1 MSSCDDTVK
10 QLYSSMDRTEVEKA
24 FLLGF
29 KALMTNNTTGFN
41 AAVKKVCQLKQAE
54 IDSMAALENQ
64 AASELADKKN
74 KQQQLFSDFIRRNV
88 GAGKSRR
95 RRRGRRRRTRAKRTH
110 TRKYYY

>member
-64 AASELADKKN
+64 AASELADKKT
-74 KQQQLFSDFIRRNV
+74 KQQQFSDFIRKNV

-95 RRRGRRRRTRAKRTH
+95 ARRRTRTRTGAKRRR
-110 TRKYYY
+110 TRKYFY

>member
-41 AAVKKVCQLKQAE
+41 AAVKRVCQLKQAE

-64 AASELADKKN
+64 AASELAQKKTT
-74 KQQQLFSDFIRRNV
+74 QQQFSDFIRGRKV
-88 GAGKSRR
+88 GAGKSKRA
-95 RRRGRRRRTRAKRTH
+95 RRRGRGRRRH